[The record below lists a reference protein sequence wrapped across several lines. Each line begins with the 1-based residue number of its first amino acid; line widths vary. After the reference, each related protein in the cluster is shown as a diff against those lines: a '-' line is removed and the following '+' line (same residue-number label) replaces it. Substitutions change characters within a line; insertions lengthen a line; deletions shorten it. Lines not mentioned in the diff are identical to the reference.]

1 MPSNRF
7 ASCSHLCCPAQILFL
22 NAWQA
27 TDRREGSAPTQS
39 SCLKRTQKKPQ
50 NGRTGRKPW
59 PQEPLDRHKTCK
71 SSFSTT
77 WNHHTSWSQY
87 LRRTGIGAHRFEY
100 PEHAKELPSFISFG
114 YQIHVMAL
122 FAHQNCLSSIAKSGS
137 GVLLWL
143 RQVAVPRRPARQFPV
158 SARSTPS
165 LQNKFNGKKKTL
177 QYGWFCVSDL
187 QDVDKNRMPKIIQNH
202 LEFVWTG
209 FSLRIYLFWIRS
221 CCVCSFAM
229 AITRN
234 MGKFHKPK
242 GCTATTGAFQRVCE
256 KIPVTAAGWTKSKK
270 HPTVTS
276 FAWGIGSLRIDA

>member
-22 NAWQA
+22 NALQA

-39 SCLKRTQKKPQ
+39 SCLKRTQKKATKWENWTKTMTTRITRPPQ
-50 NGRTGRKPW
+50 DMQIFVFNNV
-59 PQEPLDRHKTCK
+59 EPSHLMVPIPETHRYW
-71 SSFSTT
+71 SSSLWICRACQRASLVYFIWIPNSC
-77 WNHHTSWSQY
+77 HGFVCPPELLIFHSW
-87 LRRTGIGAHRFEY
+87 
-100 PEHAKELPSFISFG
+100 KW
-114 YQIHVMAL
+114 
-122 FAHQNCLSSIAKSGS
+122 
-137 GVLLWL
+137 LWC
-143 RQVAVPRRPARQFPV
+143 QVAVPRRPARQFPV

-165 LQNKFNGKKKTL
+165 L

-209 FSLRIYLFWIRS
+209 FCLRIYLFWIRS

-270 HPTVTS
+270 HPRVTS

>member
-1 MPSNRF
+1 M
-7 ASCSHLCCPAQILFL
+7 
-22 NAWQA
+22 
-27 TDRREGSAPTQS
+27 
-39 SCLKRTQKKPQ
+39 
-50 NGRTGRKPW
+50 KPW
-59 PQEPLDRHKTCK
+59 PQEPLDRHKIWE

-137 GVLLWL
+137 GVLLRL

-256 KIPVTAAGWTKSKK
+256 KIPVTAAGVSAAWELMPIGLKHNSKASCPCSTERQGLPWK
-270 HPTVTS
+270 VQNKWIRELLEIAS
-276 FAWGIGSLRIDA
+276 LEVNFA